1 MKAVT
6 NFELATQSENS
17 AIQNKAHIRLAHAFL
32 DTGELTLVNISVS
45 RDKTIMSVSRDNA
58 IMSRDKTIMSRDNTI
73 MSRYKAIYL
82 AEKALIT

>member
-45 RDKTIMSVSRDNA
+45 RD
-58 IMSRDKTIMSRDNTI
+58 NTI
-73 MSRYKAIYL
+73 FSRYKAIYL
-82 AEKALIT
+82 AEKAPIT

>member
-45 RDKTIMSVSRDNA
+45 RDN
-58 IMSRDKTIMSRDNTI
+58 TIMSRDNTI
-73 MSRYKAIYL
+73 MSRDNTIMSRDRTIYL
-82 AEKALIT
+82 AKKALIT